1 MKFGSHEWQIALG
14 AASSTTGPIT
24 PADGPVPPSNHI
36 CEEQEEEVEEQ
47 EEEQKEDEEQEEQQE
62 EQEEQQEE
70 QEERPRKEPGAKKGE
85 FYYWSCASTSR
96 HAPTS
101 VRRSFSFCVAGEGS
115 RSNRFVSL
123 SLSQHMS
130 ATPW

>member
-1 MKFGSHEWQIALG
+1 MQTRSRSKSR
-14 AASSTTGPIT
+14 AS
-24 PADGPVPPSNHI
+24 PPPPPPQPQPQLQQQQQQQQQH
-36 CEEQEEEVEEQ
+36 
-47 EEEQKEDEEQEEQQE
+47 EEQEEQQE